1 MTLHANLQI
10 RGRIWL
16 TRDGKNILGRGR
28 VELLEHIQATGSIS
42 QAARAMKM
50 SYKAAWDAVNTMG
63 NALDTPLVST
73 STGGKGGGG
82 ARLTAEAVAL
92 IDQFHRI
99 EQAHRVFLAQ
109 LEQEFAVNPVK
120 NTTLHSKI

>member
-50 SYKAAWDAVNTMG
+50 SYKAAWDAVNAMG
-63 NALDTPLVST
+63 NVLDTPLVCT

-82 ARLTAEAVAL
+82 ARLTPEALTL
-92 IDQFHRI
+92 IESFHHM
-99 EQAHRVFLAQ
+99 EQAHQAFLVR
-109 LEQEFAVNPVK
+109 LEQAFSARLTDNSQKP
-120 NTTLHSKI
+120 L